1 MLTRTINLG
10 TVAAGAA
17 GSVFGIADIKDAT
30 VIVGG
35 TFTGTWTVQL
45 SNDGSTFV
53 TYASGTAAAIVP
65 AQTAGTERMPRAGYV
80 KCTLGAGTGSAVFG
94 LAGNDVTQGG

>member
-10 TVAAGAA
+10 TVAAGAS
-17 GSVFGIADIKDAT
+17 GSQFGIADVKDAT

-45 SNDGSTFV
+45 SYDGTNFV
-53 TYASGTAAAIVP
+53 TYASGTAGAIVP
-65 AQTAGTERMPRAGYV
+65 TQTAGTERLPRAGFI
-80 KCTLGAGTGSAVFG
+80 KCTLGAGSGSAVFS